1 MGQVLAL
8 LIQVYII
15 VIIARIMASWAVS
28 FGSVDPYHPAVQFL
42 HQATEPV
49 LKPVRDLLPPVSGF
63 DFSPIVVLIV
73 LQFLSN
79 VLINS

>member
-1 MGQVLAL
+1 MGQLLAL
-8 LIQVYII
+8 LIQLYIF

-28 FGSVDPYHPAVQFL
+28 FGRVDPYHPAIQFL

-63 DFSPIVVLIV
+63 DFSPIIVLIV

-79 VLINS
+79 VLISA